1 MSLGIVIKGPEGIV
15 LAADTRLTLAHPD
28 HAIVTYDNASKVL
41 VLGENAAAV
50 TYGVGSIGRR
60 SAHSLMPEFRRLQ
73 YERMLNEAGPFLST
87 VGTEPNFSVSS
98 WAIDLGQF
106 FQKQWETAGSIPEQ
120 QAMAFLI
127 AGVNEGAAYGEVY
140 QIGGIGSSPVQL
152 HPDSFGMMWGGQT
165 DLASRII
172 IGYDGNLVQSLDTI
186 PGVEAS
192 EVLRSYSEKY
202 QLPVPYA
209 VLPLQDCIDLAIF
222 LIRAT
227 ITLQGLAW
235 TSRGV
240 GGTIE
245 VVTITPEEGV
255 QWVQKREIRG
265 EL

>member
-41 VLGENAAAV
+41 ELGDNAAAV
-50 TYGVGSIGRR
+50 TYGVGSIGGR
-60 SAHSLMPEFRRLQ
+60 SAHSLMPQFRNLQ
-73 YERMLNEAGPFLST
+73 YERMVDEAGPFVSIPRAEANL
-87 VGTEPNFSVSS
+87 SVSS
-98 WAIDLGQF
+98 WAIDLGGF
-106 FQKQWETAGSIPEQ
+106 FLKQWVKASSIQEQ
-120 QAMAFLI
+120 QPMAFI
-127 AGVNEGAAYGEVY
+127 VAGINEGAAYGEVY
-140 QIGGIGSSPVQL
+140 QISGIGSNPVQI
-152 HPDSFGMMWGGQT
+152 HQDSFGMVWGGQT

-172 IGYDGNLVQSLDTI
+172 NGYDGNLIQSLGTI
-186 PGVEAS
+186 PGVEPS

-202 QLPVPYA
+202 ALPVPYA

-255 QWVQKREIRG
+255 QWVQKRKIRG